1 MSSDAA
7 SPSFDWSRLSFGTRV
22 AGIGAVVLLISVFLS
37 WVKVSV
43 GPASS
48 GVSGWS
54 AFSLAKLAFVAA
66 VIALV
71 VIVLE
76 NVRPDIVLPVA
87 PPLILVACGA
97 VGLFCSVWHVLF
109 VPSAGAFA
117 EAVGVSV
124 GRSFGVFIAA
134 LAAGALTYGGW
145 RRMQE
150 S

>member
-1 MSSDAA
+1 MGSGAA
-7 SPSFDWSRLSFGTRV
+7 SPSFDWSRLSLATRI
-22 AGIGAVVLLISVFLS
+22 AGLGAVVLLVSVFLS

-43 GPASS
+43 GP
-48 GVSGWS
+48 VSHGARGWD

-66 VIALV
+66 VVALA

-87 PPLILVACGA
+87 PSLILVACGA
-97 VGLFCSVWHVLF
+97 VGLVCAVWHILF

-117 EAVGVSV
+117 EAVGVTV
-124 GRSFGVFIAA
+124 GRAFGVFVAA
-134 LAAGALTYGGW
+134 FGAAALTYGGW

-150 S
+150 R